1 MQAKVNTYT
10 GMNKDVAY
18 DTLPENLYI
27 DALDIRISTT
37 NGESTGAFTNMQ
49 GNKEYFTIPES
60 GEFTN
65 PEDPLGPLIPWT
77 ADFPEI
83 IGYTTIRNRI
93 ILFVADDSG
102 AKGWIYDVQYNPATR
117 ELLTGFPVLLYY
129 SSAIFFK
136 KDWPIEA
143 LGRYESDCIQRI
155 YWTDYFNFFRSINI
169 ESPNLSTTPVGLI
182 DIYPNVEFR
191 QPLLKIVAGGGVL
204 KSGEYQAAYRLIT
217 FDGKQTLVS
226 PPSNLVHVV
235 SSPETG
241 GSSDYVGEPITVNTG
256 KTITFEV
263 DTTDYEIFEKIEF
276 LILYFETGTTV
287 PLAQSVETQ
296 NIGSN
301 TTMSFTYTGN
311 EGSLTTIE
319 LFDFTLKNISF
330 KTPKTITHKD
340 SLLVAANIKGSQVRL
355 EDLLEPG
362 ETFDASTLRYLNDGV
377 TTPTSGPF
385 NTEYNLDAHWDQ
397 DWHDNMQYKYQ
408 SNGVTLGGTGLN
420 ISYKFHLEPMGV
432 DADLQA
438 GFNNI
443 GIFPQS
449 YDNHDL
455 NDGYGVYTNN
465 AFPNNASPF
474 ISGLLRGYKRGETY
488 RFGIIF
494 YTLKG
499 EATFVEYIGD
509 IKFPDISEPD
519 GANNLSGT
527 PYFILSNQDPATPK
541 ITVGYN
547 LGIEFTIDLSTCP
560 NLQNKITGYQIV
572 RTERTDGDKRRLCQG
587 YIRSYYYQ
595 EVGNTAGPD
604 YDFRVGTN
612 ESVYHLIPAEVQINS
627 IGPITIS
634 TDIDTLA
641 YICDQFD
648 LLNNL
653 VPSLIP
659 TGNDGNT
666 KIRSSLLGFYSPEV
680 SYKLNNIIDTAISL
694 GNSPCFLMTGVHT
707 RVDIGGGP
715 NQDFVFDESDH
726 IPNSGLNLGNYLK
739 DYKIKYKT
747 VAPVSYNSIE
757 NIKKI
762 KNSVY
767 FDMPDNS
774 TITDKV
780 FNIGNVLPN
789 ISPLDPNSWI
799 RNYFVFNQ
807 FGSIT
812 STLNNPDGTG
822 PDKESPLIS
831 RSGSNISTLTETI
844 SIDPITGIN
853 LTTFSPADYFIIDG
867 NTTFPNGITPVGVNT
882 DQAVPII
889 DLVIPKKEV
898 YGGFNQDALESNTF
912 IIASPIIEP
921 TNLNPIVFGGDIF
934 ITMPTIQIATTEFD
948 QNLYK
953 IGDYKYMQSV
963 TTLRVTETSINTD
976 LDYGSTIKRGVKYTV
991 TNGSTTEE
999 QPYFRQENNNTF
1011 SVFAKPV
1018 VGGTTY
1024 DMYGYNLVN
1033 SRENIEIIFAVE
1045 PLNQNNTCVVNDVR
1059 TFLSNIK
1066 TNNETIDSWSQFP
1079 INNFYDID
1087 DFGPINKIT
1096 NYKDNVFFFQH
1107 SAVGLYA
1114 INREAVNTSTEGV
1127 ATELGIAL
1135 GFGKHNYFSKE
1146 NGSIHQW
1153 AVKVTD
1159 VAIYFFD
1166 ALQRKIF
1173 AITANARGA
1182 NEAASLSEI
1191 KGMHSFL
1198 QSVGD
1203 GCFFRKETSGDNPIL
1218 NKGVH
1223 IGKDLINNE
1232 IIFTF
1237 LSSGI
1242 VLNVN
1247 TNTTYYPGDVVVI
1260 STDPEFYVVIQE
1272 EITTGDTRPIAT
1284 EEILSVSQT
1293 LNNLDKIKDKSLVFD
1308 EITQTFSCR
1317 LSQTPK
1323 IWINNSDILLSNY
1336 VKENNTSVFVHNIG
1350 NWGEFYEDITECF
1363 LTLVL
1368 NEQADINKILRTLEF
1383 NSILRDNSKTI
1394 DRTKTI
1400 TAFQIK
1406 NEYQDTGKIPFSS
1419 GRIKRR
1425 FDKWRVK
1432 IPRDTNNSRARLR
1445 SSHFI
1450 VTLYFDNIENKE
1462 LIVNRLISYFDYQ
1475 IF

>member
-49 GNKEYFTIPES
+49 GNKEYFIIPKS

-65 PEDPLGPLIPWT
+65 PEDPSGPLVPWT

-102 AKGWIYDVQYNPATR
+102 TKGWIYDVQYNPATR

-169 ESPNLSTTPVGLI
+169 ESPSLSITPVGLI

-191 QPLLKIVAGGGVL
+191 QPLLKVVAGGGVL

-235 SSPETG
+235 TSPEAG
-241 GSSDYVGEPITVNTG
+241 GSSDYVGEPVTVNTG

-296 NIGSN
+296 NIGAS

-340 SLLVAANIKGSQVRL
+340 SLLVAANIKGSEVRL
-355 EDLLEPG
+355 EDLLEPT

-385 NTEYNLDAHWDQ
+385 NTEYNVDAHWDQ

-408 SNGVTLGGTGLN
+408 SDGVTLGGIGVN

-449 YDNHDL
+449 YDNHNL

-527 PYFILSNQDPATPK
+527 PYFILSNQDPVTSK

-572 RTERTDGDKRRLCQG
+572 RVQRTDGDKRRLCQG
-587 YIRSYYYQ
+587 FLKSYYYQ

-604 YDFRVGTN
+604 FDFRVETN
-612 ESVYHLIPAEVQINS
+612 ENVLHLIPPFALNNTT
-627 IGPITIS
+627 GTGN
-634 TDIDTLA
+634 DIDTLF
-641 YICDQFD
+641 YMCDEQDPNNTRQFGT
-648 LLNNL
+648 L
-653 VPSLIP
+653 PAWP
-659 TGNDGNT
+659 ATAPFT
-666 KIRSSLLGFYSPEV
+666 RIRSQHLAFYSPEI
-680 SYKLNNIIDTAISL
+680 SYKLNNIIDTAINL

-707 RVDIGGGP
+707 RITD
-715 NQDFVFDESDH
+715 NQDFVLDTSDH
-726 IPNSGLNLGNYLK
+726 IPNSGLDLGDFLK
-739 DYKIKYKT
+739 DYKYKHRT

-762 KNSVY
+762 KRTIY
-767 FDMPDNS
+767 FDMPDSS
-774 TITDKV
+774 TIEEKV
-780 FNIGNVLPN
+780 NNIGQVLPT
-789 ISPLDPNSWI
+789 IGDSYI
-799 RNYFVFNQ
+799 RNYFVWTPTQ
-807 FGSIT
+807 D
-812 STLNNPDGTG
+812 LNNPAGLG
-822 PDKESPLIS
+822 PEDEKKPLIAK
-831 RSGSNISTLTETI
+831 SGSNISTLTETI
-844 SIDPITGIN
+844 SIDPITGNN
-853 LTTFSPADYFIIDG
+853 LTIFSPADYFIING
-867 NTTFPNGITPVGVNT
+867 NTTYPNDITPIGVTTNNS
-882 DQAVPII
+882 VPII

-898 YGGFNQDALESNTF
+898 YGGFSQDALESNTF

-934 ITMPTIQIATTEFD
+934 ITMPTIQVATTEFD

-953 IGDYKYMQSV
+953 IGGYDYMQSG
-963 TTLRVTETSINTD
+963 TDLRVTETNINTD
-976 LDYGSTIKRGVKYTV
+976 LDYGSTTKRGVKYTV

-1033 SRENIEIIFAVE
+1033 SRQNIEIIFAVE
-1045 PLNQNNTCVVNDVR
+1045 PLNQNNNCAVNDVR

-1087 DFGPINKIT
+1087 DFGPINKII
-1096 NYKDNVFFFQH
+1096 NFKDNVFFFQH
-1107 SAVGLYA
+1107 SAIGLYA

-1153 AVKVTD
+1153 AVKVTN
-1159 VAIYFFD
+1159 VGIYFFD

-1173 AITANARGA
+1173 AITPNARGA
-1182 NEAASLSEI
+1182 DEAASLSEV

-1198 QSVGD
+1198 QTIGD
-1203 GCFFRKETSGDNPIL
+1203 GCFFRKEIGGDNPIL

-1247 TNTTYYPGDVVVI
+1247 TNTTYYPGDIVI
-1260 STDPEFYVVIQE
+1260 ISGDPEFYVVVQE
-1272 EITTGDTRPIAT
+1272 EITTGGTRPIAT

-1336 VKENNTSVFVHNIG
+1336 VESNTTSVFVHNIG
-1350 NWGEFYEDITECF
+1350 NWGEFYGNITECF
-1363 LTLVL
+1363 LTLVI

-1383 NSILRDNSKTI
+1383 NSILRDNSKII